1 MSIRLS
7 TSTKGPV
14 KQLGGGSSVQRWAA
28 EGGKGNAPP
37 VTILLKIRHK
47 IIANT
52 TYTPLQIFGAQG
64 SKMLWKN
71 NSFNKK
77 NSLYSGYSWVFEMV
91 CHSKIWENSVIAFKA
106 CLAYITVTLV

>member
-1 MSIRLS
+1 MRKWNKYLRVSGICILLKMSIRLS

-47 IIANT
+47 IANT
-52 TYTPLQIFGAQG
+52 NPYKYLVH
-64 SKMLWKN
+64 KVLLN
-71 NSFNKK
+71 C
-77 NSLYSGYSWVFEMV
+77 SG
-91 CHSKIWENSVIAFKA
+91 KIIA
-106 CLAYITVTLV
+106 

>member
-1 MSIRLS
+1 MGDCKQNKLANAKGKWNKYLRVSGICILLKMSIRLS

-47 IIANT
+47 IANT

-71 NSFNKK
+71 NS
-77 NSLYSGYSWVFEMV
+77 L
-91 CHSKIWENSVIAFKA
+91 IALMRK
-106 CLAYITVTLV
+106 TLFTQGI